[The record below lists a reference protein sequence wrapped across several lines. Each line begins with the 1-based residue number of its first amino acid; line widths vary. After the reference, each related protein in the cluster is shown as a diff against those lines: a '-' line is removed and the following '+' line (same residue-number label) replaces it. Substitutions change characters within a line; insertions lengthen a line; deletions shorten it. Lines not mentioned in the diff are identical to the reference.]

1 QPSGTISV
9 TPSDCSTPIRN
20 PVVLLAGSV
29 KLKLP
34 PLEKSKVNTVLS
46 AGFASFMIVMI
57 HPSTGPICASALFV
71 EETIEHKINTSTKTK
86 SERLVMHPFCQE
98 GFKLEL

>member
-1 QPSGTISV
+1 MPAVPDTS
-9 TPSDCSTPIRN
+9 
-20 PVVLLAGSV
+20 
-29 KLKLP
+29 
-34 PLEKSKVNTVLS
+34 NTNDVLS

-71 EETIEHKINTSTKTK
+71 EKTIEHKINTSTKTK
-86 SERLVMHPFCQE
+86 SERLVMHPFGQE